1 MERIV
6 IDISKGELDFMREA
20 LQTKH
25 INLMSYLDTCEADV
39 IRKEVL
45 SIKPTWDEASKITED
60 EFEKELQEIMHDKAV
75 AKNKKPFVYRPK
87 KAPFGL
93 KKDGTPKAKPG
104 RKV

>member
-1 MERIV
+1 MKRIIV
-6 IDISKGELDFMREA
+6 DMSKGELDFIREA
-20 LQTKH
+20 IEAKH
-25 INLMSYLDTCEADV
+25 INLMSYLDTCEENANP
-39 IRKEVL
+39 
-45 SIKPTWDEASKITED
+45 KPSWDEVAKIAED

-75 AKNKKPFVYRPK
+75 AKNKKTFVYRLK

>member
-1 MERIV
+1 MDRII

-45 SIKPTWDEASKITED
+45 SSQPTWDDASKIDED
-60 EFEKELQEIMHDKAV
+60 DFEKELQEIMHDKAV
-75 AKNKKPFVYRPK
+75 AKN
-87 KAPFGL
+87 
-93 KKDGTPKAKPG
+93 
-104 RKV
+104 

>member
-25 INLMSYLDTCEADV
+25 INLMSYLDTCEENA
-39 IRKEVL
+39 RP
-45 SIKPTWDEASKITED
+45 KPTWNEVAKIAED

>member
-1 MERIV
+1 MDRII

-45 SIKPTWDEASKITED
+45 SSKPTWDDASKITED

-75 AKNKKPFVYRPK
+75 AKNKKTFVYRPK
-87 KAPFGL
+87 KAPYGV

-104 RKV
+104 RKA

>member
-1 MERIV
+1 MKRIIV
-6 IDISKGELDFMREA
+6 DISKGELDFIREA
-20 LQTKH
+20 IEAKH
-25 INLMSYLDTCEADV
+25 TNLISYLDMCE
-39 IRKEVL
+39 EN
-45 SIKPTWDEASKITED
+45 SNPKPSWDEVAKIAED

-87 KAPFGL
+87 KAPYGV

>member
-25 INLMSYLDTCEADV
+25 INLMSYLDTCEENANP
-39 IRKEVL
+39 
-45 SIKPTWDEASKITED
+45 KPSWDEVAKIAED